1 MNSDKSFT
9 PSPCIGKC
17 GLDTQDI
24 CRGCFRTMDEIL
36 RWENMSEA
44 DRQLTV
50 INCKERRQRRANAQ
64 RNR

>member
-1 MNSDKSFT
+1 MNSDQSFT

-17 GLDTQDI
+17 GLDAQDV

-44 DRQLTV
+44 DKQSTV
-50 INCKERRQRRANAQ
+50 VNCKTRRQMRAHVHRRA
-64 RNR
+64 

>member
-17 GLDTQDI
+17 GLDAQDI

-44 DRQLTV
+44 DRQATV
-50 INCKERRQRRANAQ
+50 MNCKERRQRRATAQ

>member
-1 MNSDKSFT
+1 MNSDKSLT

-17 GLDTQDI
+17 GLDALDV

-44 DRQLTV
+44 DRQVTV
-50 INCKERRQRRANAQ
+50 MNCKERRQQRSSAQ
-64 RNR
+64 RGR